1 MLTTLRIKNLALV
14 ADLTMEFTP
23 GFNVITGETGAGKSV
38 ILGAINLIIGQRAD
52 RTLIRSGTDSCS
64 VEAAFD
70 TRQVSAPLDKFLEEN
85 GLDAG
90 EPGEL
95 RVRRSFSTAGTNR
108 QFVNGSPTSVGV
120 LVRLG
125 EWMVDLHGP
134 HEHQSLLQ
142 PTKQLAIL
150 DAFSGLETLRGQ
162 WDALWT
168 RRRELSDER
177 TSLVMDDVT
186 YHQQLDLLRHHA
198 HEIEAAG
205 LGLEEEAELQ
215 IEYQRISNAAR
226 LIETT
231 QAAQAAL
238 SEGDDNLVDRMGAL
252 GRLLADL
259 HRHDPAAG
267 EFINEHFRAADA
279 LNELQSMLSR
289 YFDRLELDPERLQE
303 LEQRIDLLH
312 GLKRKY
318 GPTIADVLAY
328 GKASREKLAVLEG
341 LEIRAAELAME
352 LERID
357 RQLREIGQELTTR
370 RREAIPRLSQS
381 VTNQLRALGFRK
393 SQVDVE
399 IRTSETPG
407 STGFD
412 ACEFQFAP
420 NPGEP
425 PKPLRAIASSGEL
438 ARVMLAFKTVLAA
451 EDEVPVLIFD
461 EVDANVGGET
471 GLAVG
476 QKLREIAREHQVL
489 CITHLAPVAAQG
501 HSHFLVSKHV
511 TEGRTESRLERL
523 DGPSRVAE
531 VARMLG
537 GMSAAARD
545 HAEELLERAKDGRQ
559 ARSGSD

>member
-14 ADLTMEFTP
+14 ADLTMELTP

-64 VEAAFD
+64 VEAVFD
-70 TRQVSAPLDKFLEEN
+70 TRQLSAPLDSFLEEN
-85 GLDAG
+85 GLDIG

-95 RVRRSFSTAGTNR
+95 RIRRSFTSAGTNR
-108 QFVNGSPTSVGV
+108 QFVNGSPTSVAI

-125 EWMVDLHGP
+125 EWLVDLHGP

-150 DAFSGLETLRGQ
+150 DAFSGLDTLRGK

-168 RRRELSDER
+168 RRRELLEER
-177 TSLVMDDVT
+177 TSLVIDDVT
-186 YHQQLDLLRHHA
+186 YHQQLDLLRHQA

-205 LGLEEEAELQ
+205 LRPEEEAELHT
-215 IEYQRISNAAR
+215 EFQRISNAAR

-231 QAAQAAL
+231 QAAQATL
-238 SEGDDNLVDRMGAL
+238 SEGDDTLMDRMGTL

-259 HRHDPAAG
+259 QRHDPGAV
-267 EFINEHFRAADA
+267 ELMTVHVSAADA
-279 LNELQSMLSR
+279 LNELQSLLSR

-303 LEQRIDLLH
+303 LEERIDLLQ

-318 GPTIADVLAY
+318 GPTVADVMAF
-328 GKASREKLAVLEG
+328 GEASREKLAALEG
-341 LEIRAAELAME
+341 LENRAAELAMQ
-352 LERID
+352 LERVD
-357 RQLREIGQELTTR
+357 RQLGEIGRELSTH

-381 VTNQLRALGFRK
+381 VADQLAALGFRQ
-393 SQVDVE
+393 SRVDVE
-399 IRTSETPG
+399 ISTSETP
-407 STGFD
+407 SATGFD
-412 ACEFQFAP
+412 TCEFQFAP

-425 PKPLRAIASSGEL
+425 PKPLRSIASSGEL

-471 GLAVG
+471 GQAVG
-476 QKLREIAREHQVL
+476 QKLREIAKGHQVL
-489 CITHLAPVAAQG
+489 CITHLAPVAAHG
-501 HSHFLVSKHV
+501 HSHYLVSKHV
-511 TEGRTESRLERL
+511 ADGRTESRMERL
-523 DGPSRVAE
+523 DGPGRIAE
-531 VARMLG
+531 IARMLG
-537 GMSAAARD
+537 GMSAAAFG
-545 HAEELLERAKDGRQ
+545 HAEELLERAKEGR
-559 ARSGSD
+559 

>member
-1 MLTTLRIKNLALV
+1 
-14 ADLTMEFTP
+14 MELTP

-64 VEAAFD
+64 VEAVFD
-70 TRQVSAPLDKFLEEN
+70 TRRLSAPLGSFLEEN
-85 GLDAG
+85 GLDVG

-95 RVRRSFSTAGTNR
+95 RIRRSFTITGTNR
-108 QFVNGSPTSVGV
+108 QFVNGSPTSVAV

-125 EWMVDLHGP
+125 EWLVDLHGP

-142 PTKQLAIL
+142 SAKQLAIL
-150 DAFSGLETLRGQ
+150 DSFSGLLPLRKE
-162 WDALWT
+162 WITLWT
-168 RRRELSDER
+168 RRRDVFDER
-177 TSLVMDDVT
+177 SSLVIDDVT
-186 YHQQLDLLRHHA
+186 YHQQLDLLRHQV

-205 LGLEEEAELQ
+205 LRLEEEAELQ
-215 IEYQRISNAAR
+215 NEFQRVSNAAR

-231 QAAQAAL
+231 QAAQTAL
-238 SEGDDNLVDRMGAL
+238 SDGDDTLMDRMGTL

-259 HRHDPAAG
+259 QRHDPGTADLISTHSNAM
-267 EFINEHFRAADA
+267 DA
-279 LNELQSMLSR
+279 LNELQASLSR

-303 LEQRIDLLH
+303 LEERIDLLH

-318 GPTIADVLAY
+318 GPAVEDVMAF
-328 GKASREKLAVLEG
+328 GATCRVKLGELEG
-341 LEIRAAELAME
+341 LEGRAAELAAE

-357 RQLREIGQELTTR
+357 RQLRELGGQLSQR
-370 RREAIPRLSQS
+370 RREAVPRLSKA
-381 VTNQLRALGFRK
+381 VAAQLGALGFRQ
-393 SQVDVE
+393 SRVDVE
-399 IRTSETPG
+399 ITTSDFAG
-407 STGFD
+407 ATGFD

-425 PKPLRAIASSGEL
+425 PKPLRSIASSGEL
-438 ARVMLAFKTVLAA
+438 ARVMLALKTVLAE

-476 QKLREIAREHQVL
+476 QKLRGIAAGHQVL

-511 TEGRTESRLERL
+511 IDGRTESRLERL
-523 DGPSRVAE
+523 DGPGRVAE
-531 VARMLG
+531 ISRMLG
-537 GMSAAARD
+537 GMSTAARG
-545 HAEELLERAKDGRQ
+545 HAEELLERANLGR
-559 ARSGSD
+559 

>member
-1 MLTTLRIKNLALV
+1 
-14 ADLTMEFTP
+14 MELTP

-64 VEAAFD
+64 VEAVFD
-70 TRQVSAPLDKFLEEN
+70 TRQLSAPLDSFLEEN
-85 GLDAG
+85 GLDIG

-95 RVRRSFSTAGTNR
+95 RIRRSFTSAGTNR
-108 QFVNGSPTSVGV
+108 QFVNGSPTSVAI

-125 EWMVDLHGP
+125 EWLVDLHGP

-150 DAFSGLETLRGQ
+150 DAFSGLDTLRGK

-168 RRRELSDER
+168 RRRELLEER
-177 TSLVMDDVT
+177 TSLVIDDVT
-186 YHQQLDLLRHHA
+186 YHQQLDLLRHQA

-205 LGLEEEAELQ
+205 LRPEEEAELHT
-215 IEYQRISNAAR
+215 EFQRISNAAR

-231 QAAQAAL
+231 QAAQATL
-238 SEGDDNLVDRMGAL
+238 SEGDDTLMDRMGTL

-259 HRHDPAAG
+259 QRHDPGAV
-267 EFINEHFRAADA
+267 ELMTVHVSAADA
-279 LNELQSMLSR
+279 LNELQSLLSR

-303 LEQRIDLLH
+303 LEERIDLLQ

-318 GPTIADVLAY
+318 GPTVADVMAF
-328 GKASREKLAVLEG
+328 GEASREKLAALEG
-341 LEIRAAELAME
+341 LENRAAELAMQ
-352 LERID
+352 LERVD
-357 RQLREIGQELTTR
+357 RQLGEIGRELSTH

-381 VTNQLRALGFRK
+381 VADQLAALGFRQ
-393 SQVDVE
+393 SRVDVE
-399 IRTSETPG
+399 ISTSETP
-407 STGFD
+407 SATGFD
-412 ACEFQFAP
+412 TCEFQFAP

-425 PKPLRAIASSGEL
+425 PKPLRSIASSGEL

-471 GLAVG
+471 GQAVG
-476 QKLREIAREHQVL
+476 QKLREIAKGHQVL
-489 CITHLAPVAAQG
+489 CITHLAPVAAHG
-501 HSHFLVSKHV
+501 HSHYLVSKHV
-511 TEGRTESRLERL
+511 ADGRTESRMERL
-523 DGPSRVAE
+523 DGPGRIAE
-531 VARMLG
+531 IARMLG
-537 GMSAAARD
+537 GMSAAAFG
-545 HAEELLERAKDGRQ
+545 HAEELLERAKEGR
-559 ARSGSD
+559 